1 VPLNVLDA
9 IGEEDAIT
17 YVAEYF
23 GLASSGRPSYSGS
36 RFETFADGGDENE
49 PNRITAEDLIAV
61 SMLSVHVPAQAAL
74 GILGDLS
81 GDLENHL
88 KRLPVDAR
96 FEDLTEEDFGKYL
109 GDAGP
114 AAGAW
119 TLLRQP
125 AARWGVGQ
133 TTASKI
139 LARKRPHL
147 VPIYDSVVAH
157 AVGLP
162 NSADQ
167 WTRWN
172 EAFRGA
178 GGAAGIERL
187 RRIRH
192 AAGQGH
198 LSLLRVLDIVIW
210 MARRG
215 PHEVDETVG
224 DEN

>member
-1 VPLNVLDA
+1 MPLNVLEA
-9 IGEEDAIT
+9 IGEERAAT
-17 YVAEYF
+17 HLAAYF
-23 GLASSGRPSYSGS
+23 EKTSGGRPSYSGS
-36 RFETFADGGDENE
+36 RFETFADGGGQNE
-49 PNRITAEDLIAV
+49 PNCITTADLIAV

-74 GILGDLS
+74 GILGEFA
-81 GDLENHL
+81 GELEDHL
-88 KRLPVDAR
+88 KRLPVEAR
-96 FEDLTEEDFGKYL
+96 FEDLTENDFEKYL
-109 GDAGP
+109 GETGP

-162 NSADQ
+162 SSADQ

-172 EAFRGA
+172 AAFRGA
-178 GGAAGIERL
+178 SGVAGIEML
-187 RRIRH
+187 KRIRH
-192 AAGQGH
+192 ESGQSH

-215 PHEVDETVG
+215 PHEVAETVG